1 MLGCHLDEPRASSP
15 NEENGMNRI
24 RFITGIAVTLGGVA
38 AIALPV
44 FVALGQSATPE
55 VAAGT
60 QTIVLVEHADAVT
73 QVDIGPEG
81 VSPGDVMVW
90 GPDPLYDATNV
101 NDTGATTQGS
111 CFALNANFDCVAQE
125 TILWTD
131 GSTLEFQGIELG
143 GGVPSMRTIVGGS
156 GRYLGA
162 IGTMSAEPND
172 DLTLWTKTINLELR
186 ASE

>member
-1 MLGCHLDEPRASSP
+1 MIDMRRMMATILFLVMAG
-15 NEENGMNRI
+15 G
-24 RFITGIAVTLGGVA
+24 FAVT
-38 AIALPV
+38 ALP
-44 FVALGQSATPE
+44 ALVTLAQSATPE
-55 VAAGT
+55 ATPGT

-73 QVDIGPEG
+73 QVDLGPEG

-90 GPDPLYDATNV
+90 GPDALYDAANTT
-101 NDTGATTQGS
+101 DTGATTQGS

-125 TILWTD
+125 TILWPD

-162 IGTMSAEPND
+162 IGTMSVEPSA
-172 DLTLWTKTINLELR
+172 DLTLWTKTINLEIR
-186 ASE
+186 PAE